1 MNRRSWCRGA
11 AALVLLAAGVS
22 CSAQSDGTGPAGALF
37 GEEADQSTS
46 PAATAPPS
54 PAASVPPTKDEL
66 LRSAGVYFGVST
78 YQTPLAAE
86 TDAVAAAAGRRPTML
101 QYFLDWRKEFDPAT
115 VREVY
120 RQGAVPMLTWE
131 PGDAPYEADQSWYAT
146 RRIAD
151 GEFDAYITRFARGV
165 RDQGWPVVLRFA
177 HEMNG
182 DWYPWAANVNGNRPG
197 DYAAAWRH
205 VHDVF
210 AQEHADN
217 VIWLWSPN
225 VLRGT
230 SADLQ
235 SLYPGD
241 AYVDWLGMDG
251 YGFGE
256 RTASEV
262 LDQTYV
268 RLREIADKPV
278 FISETGAMPD
288 PGKPGWITD
297 LFRWIADHPK
307 VPGFVWFEHSVE
319 EGGRYDYRFAADP
332 AARKAFADGLAT
344 LKLRGWPAT
353 QQPAS

>member
-11 AALVLLAAGVS
+11 AALVLLATGVS
-22 CSAQSDGTGPAGALF
+22 CSAQSEGTGPAGALF
-37 GEEADQSTS
+37 GEDRDQS
-46 PAATAPPS
+46 APS
-54 PAASVPPTKDEL
+54 PAGTAPRSPAVPPTKADL
-66 LRSAGVYFGVST
+66 MRPDGVYFGVST

-86 TDAVAAAAGRRPTML
+86 TDAVAAAAGRQPTML
-101 QYFLDWRKEFDPAT
+101 QYFLDWRKEFDPET
-115 VREVY
+115 VREIY

-131 PGDAPYEADQSWYAT
+131 PGDAPYQADQSGYTT

-151 GEFDAYITRFARGV
+151 GEFDAYVTRFARAV
-165 RDQGWPVVLRFA
+165 RDQQWPVVLRFA

-210 AQEHADN
+210 TREHADN

-230 SADLQ
+230 SADLRP
-235 SLYPGD
+235 LYPGD

-256 RTASEV
+256 ATAGEV
-262 LDQTYV
+262 LDPTYV

-278 FISETGAMPD
+278 FVSETGAMPGA
-288 PGKPGWITD
+288 GKADWITD
-297 LFRWIADHPK
+297 MFRWIAAHPK

-319 EGGRYDYRFAADP
+319 EGGRYDYRFTADQST
-332 AARKAFADGLAT
+332 RKAFADGLGT
-344 LKLRGWPAT
+344 LKLRGWPVADR
-353 QQPAS
+353 PAS